1 MPSSTRSLT
10 EQLMRVAT
18 QADIHTAARAQA
30 HADTFALQPQLWT
43 TTPGPGM
50 PGSLTHQQWDAAY
63 WDERAKIADWCERYA
78 GVSPELVERRTA

>member
-1 MPSSTRSLT
+1 MSSLTRLLIEELARISTRQ
-10 EQLMRVAT
+10 EIEI
-18 QADIHTAARAQA
+18 DARQQA
-30 HADTFALQPQLWT
+30 HTDTFALQPQLWT

-50 PGSLTHQQWDAAY
+50 SGSLTRQQWDAAY